1 MGKNEKDNEWKK
13 SCTISGLVSLKYAVE
28 AVFYFPVFFD
38 LILLGE
44 EDPESLTTAFFALF
58 VEKNTIL
65 TIWLFIDCSIKFLS
79 KGKTNYGLSRRH

>member
-1 MGKNEKDNEWKK
+1 M
-13 SCTISGLVSLKYAVE
+13 VSLKYAVE

-65 TIWLFIDCSIKFLS
+65 TI
-79 KGKTNYGLSRRH
+79 